1 MDWTEVTRQ
10 TGREW
15 ERADG
20 NAIVRARRT
29 AGGDWAVTYERL
41 TQAPRGLDVRT
52 HHSPNRGRRPRGGRR
67 VPRLT
72 GTQRPLRAPTFPRTD
87 N

>member
-41 TQAPRGLDVRT
+41 TQAPEGSTYERT
-52 HHSPNRGRRPRGGRR
+52 
-67 VPRLT
+67 T
-72 GTQRPLRAPTFPRTD
+72 APTEDDALAVAAEFRD
-87 N
+87 